1 VTTHAPLS
9 LNLID
14 WTGEVENTLGV
25 SVLAVV
31 IGYALSSASF
41 AAKVVRA

>member
-1 VTTHAPLS
+1 VTPARLS

-14 WTGEVENTLGV
+14 RTGEVENTLGV

-31 IGYALSSASF
+31 IGYALSSTSF
-41 AAKVVRA
+41 AAKVVCA